1 MKVYSC
7 PADVPAPVIDF
18 SAPFDLREEVRL
30 EDAHQEALKAWLVAH
45 GYTGKLTGRIYSEGV
60 ADGAALY
67 MFGHGPTAAKSI
79 LVHLP
84 YGDAWQSQNVAHISA
99 TEIIRR
105 LSLNDNIKP
114 MFSA

>member
-18 SAPFDLREEVRL
+18 SAPFDIREETKN
-30 EDAHQEALKAWLVAH
+30 EEAHQEALKAWLVSH
-45 GYTGKLTGRIYSEGV
+45 GYTGKLTGRIYHEPI

-79 LVHLP
+79 LIHLP
-84 YGDAWQSQNVAHISA
+84 YGDAYHSQNVAHISA

-105 LSLNDNIKP
+105 LSLNDHMKP